1 MKSFFRK
8 MAISIFIVASMSS
21 TMGIIVNADGS
32 DPYGKD
38 WPEYVLSLWCQDIGT
53 YKRMDIPGIVTVQY
67 GDKTM
72 YLDEAGSSS
81 ERYQTLDS
89 NFENGQ
95 EVTILDFPV
104 KEGYELACSLP
115 ITIKR
120 GQVGYDVAGAKNVE
134 MLIPIK
140 KIGTQIDIGNASF
153 FCVLPNAEKIRYGYY
168 SGVETNPTVGIY
180 FNDQVPLTEG
190 IDYTVEYQNENK
202 DAENC
207 LIIESITITG
217 IGKYTG
223 ERSILYSY
231 KDTVHKNKVI
241 KNQKQATYKENG
253 YSGDVYCDDCGA
265 KLSDGQIIPKLV
277 SSNNG
282 GSSEKNANAGLVGE
296 KIINIYTGLVYKI
309 TADSKNQKTVSL
321 VECDDQFI
329 LYKAV
334 IPDTVF
340 YNNSVYK
347 VTAIQPK
354 AFKKQRELTHITIG
368 KNVMMIG
375 SQAFYGCSKLQKITV
390 KTQHLTKKTVGKKAF
405 YKAGSNNYKKLKVK
419 IAQKYRKKYKNILRN
434 AGLSKKA
441 KIK

>member
-1 MKSFFRK
+1 MVGIVEDEKMKSFLKK
-8 MAISIFIVASMSS
+8 MAIGIFIVVSMSS
-21 TMGIIVNADGS
+21 TMSIIVNADGS
-32 DPYGKD
+32 DPYGRD

-67 GDKTM
+67 GDETM

-81 ERYQTLDS
+81 ERYQTLDT

-153 FCVLPNAEKIRYGYY
+153 FCVLPNAERIRYGYY

-180 FNDQVPLTEG
+180 FNDQVPLKEG
-190 IDYTVEYQNENK
+190 IDYTVEYQKENK

-207 LIIESITITG
+207 LIIENITITG

-253 YSGDVYCDDCGA
+253 YSGDMYCVDCGA

-309 TADSKNQKTVSL
+309 
-321 VECDDQFI
+321 I

-340 YNNSVYK
+340 YNNSAYK

-354 AFKKQRELTHITIG
+354 AFKNQRELTHITIG

-375 SQAFYGCSKLQKITV
+375 SHAFYGCSKLQKITV